1 MCPAVWTY
9 CAASNRTTLSLC
21 LVHQAKT
28 AMCSA
33 VMAPH
38 EEAANNTSISPAI
51 RLTFVESAYVH
62 AIRVCKEE
70 VEGICVHSCTTIKHV
85 YCMYL
90 CAVDVNEVPQCKVDV
105 WMYEY
110 VLQEQGST
118 QRWWDALVAIGP
130 INTVL
135 HLHGIEEQ

>member
-1 MCPAVWTY
+1 
-9 CAASNRTTLSLC
+9 
-21 LVHQAKT
+21 
-28 AMCSA
+28 
-33 VMAPH
+33 
-38 EEAANNTSISPAI
+38 
-51 RLTFVESAYVH
+51 
-62 AIRVCKEE
+62 
-70 VEGICVHSCTTIKHV
+70 
-85 YCMYL
+85 MYL